1 MAWFTS
7 ETSLTYSKSN
17 NAQICK
23 TGNLICLIKHNTEQK
38 TYVQPHHSKHKS
50 LDSPGSLLTLLGVLL
65 FSCGTGK
72 ARFEEGWSR
81 IPFTFISYL
90 TNWIL
95 DIWYIESFMHIYA
108 RDDRVQL
115 PIYVYIYIYRI
126 RIDKNLFDIIAIPK
140 TFNSQIRFPKKTYRN
155 SWSILWGLLHSHM
168 EKRVKRLLSWRSSLP
183 AEQPAE
189 HVVPKNP
196 IVISSPTLINMFGAS
211 TIFRHIKH
219 RHT

>member
-1 MAWFTS
+1 M
-7 ETSLTYSKSN
+7 
-17 NAQICK
+17 
-23 TGNLICLIKHNTEQK
+23 
-38 TYVQPHHSKHKS
+38 
-50 LDSPGSLLTLLGVLL
+50 
-65 FSCGTGK
+65 
-72 ARFEEGWSR
+72 
-81 IPFTFISYL
+81 

-95 DIWYIESFMHIYA
+95 DIWYIESFMLIFMLEMTESNYQFTCIY
-108 RDDRVQL
+108 
-115 PIYVYIYIYRI
+115 ICMYIYIYI
-126 RIDKNLFDIIAIPK
+126 ASASIKIYSIAIPK

-196 IVISSPTLINMFGAS
+196 IVISSPTFINMFGAS